1 MAHLVED
8 QTGVQTTV
16 SYSNSPNTDRKLS
29 HFRRNVHETHNGD
42 KQYCCDRFRV
52 ASRLAEYICQY
63 IERKT
68 QFHTTTG
75 ICVSPLLAKIAGGMN
90 KPKAI
95 NVLYPWRSSDLLYAM
110 PLRKM
115 NNVGY
120 RSFKALQL
128 AIEETKSSNHT
139 SEDVPIT
146 VKDLLEVPRENI
158 IEHLSKLQQ
167 GSGRYVVLMI
177 GSSVEVTHL
186 FISHCIAASE
196 QHCDLLLERCRGLD
210 TSEIVDD
217 EGGLSK
223 TVSVEDSFRRGT
235 VKMVE
240 GVWAALDMLCL
251 RLPSLIRDRAAWSSN
266 PKLAY
271 PTNIRL
277 TVRLVDT
284 KISHRRRPFATTS
297 KQCKI
302 NGRLLLEANEDSK
315 QSMLLKEWAAPLLKD
330 LIVSTGIDLTRM
342 NLAVTNFV
350 DLDTH
355 QSPLTMAGTSGDSNK
370 RKTQSSMV
378 SQSASPSSKRQGV
391 AKKMTTTRI
400 DHFFAKK

>member
-1 MAHLVED
+1 M
-8 QTGVQTTV
+8 
-16 SYSNSPNTDRKLS
+16 
-29 HFRRNVHETHNGD
+29 
-42 KQYCCDRFRV
+42 
-52 ASRLAEYICQY
+52 
-63 IERKT
+63 
-68 QFHTTTG
+68 
-75 ICVSPLLAKIAGGMN
+75 
-90 KPKAI
+90 
-95 NVLYPWRSSDLLYAM
+95 
-110 PLRKM
+110 
-115 NNVGY
+115 
-120 RSFKALQL
+120 
-128 AIEETKSSNHT
+128 
-139 SEDVPIT
+139 
-146 VKDLLEVPRENI
+146 
-158 IEHLSKLQQ
+158 
-167 GSGRYVVLMI
+167 
-177 GSSVEVTHL
+177 
-186 FISHCIAASE
+186 
-196 QHCDLLLERCRGLD
+196 
-210 TSEIVDD
+210 DD

-277 TVRLVDT
+277 TIRLVDT

-315 QSMLLKEWAAPLLKD
+315 QSMLLKEWAAPLLKN

-350 DLDTH
+350 DLDTR
-355 QSPLTMAGTSGDSNK
+355 QSPFTMAGTSSDSNK
-370 RKTQSSMV
+370 RKIQSSMMV
-378 SQSASPSSKRQGV
+378 SHSASQSSKRQGV